1 MYVHA
6 GEFKVAN
13 VDSLPYVKVLLVEP
27 LARSTG
33 HQSWLVGNL
42 MRAVADSGLRPVLI
56 TFDGMHDDADLDFR
70 ALGCAIHRVSEVMP
84 KLLRSAIA
92 NITGIAPRAT
102 AAPSTVRLPIQ
113 LYIYNQFATLSCV
126 YYACRL
132 AAQNQRIILHFL
144 CPPSLL
150 TLVCINLS
158 CRAITHILITAFGS
172 SQRFKASG
180 FVRRLCRR
188 RGIAIHVQ
196 TKALA
201 EEWSSRINESSVS
214 MIPLPSGTR
223 EGKPLQAESRR
234 ILGLPEGKP
243 IIAIV
248 GCISPE
254 KGYIEFFRAIS
265 ALPRTFRV
273 LLIGDTPSWVK
284 PDPTE
289 VVREAGWLNDTI
301 LRLQFVPEHLMP
313 CVFGAIDAVALL
325 YRNANAS
332 SGVLSLCCEYRVPVL
347 ATHHGEIGAVV
358 RRDHLGLTVDPSD
371 VVQVRDGVNRV
382 LAHRLDAPA
391 PGSGISWADAAKAH
405 VELYDR
411 LLRTHPGH
419 HEESSATAGRG
430 ARC

>member
-42 MRAVADSGLRPVLI
+42 MRALTDSGLRPTLI
-56 TFDGMHDDADLDFR
+56 TFDGMHDDADLGFR
-70 ALGCAIHRVSEVMP
+70 ALGCPIHHVSEVMP

-92 NITGIAPRAT
+92 KITGIAPRAT

-126 YYACRL
+126 YYAYRL
-132 AAQNQRIILHFL
+132 AAQKQRAVIHFL
-144 CPPSLL
+144 CPPALL

-158 CRAITHILITAFGS
+158 CRATTRILITAFGS
-172 SQRFKASG
+172 SRQFKGST
-180 FVRRLCRR
+180 VIRWLCHR
-188 RGIAIHVQ
+188 RGVTIHVQ
-196 TKALA
+196 TKTLA

-254 KGYIEFFRAIS
+254 KGYIELFRAIS

-284 PDPTE
+284 PHPID
-289 VVREAGWLNDTI
+289 VVREAGWSNDTI
-301 LRLQFVPEHLMP
+301 LRLEFVPEHLMP
-313 CVFGAIDAVALL
+313 YVFGAIDAVALL
-325 YRNANAS
+325 YRNVNAS
-332 SGVLSLCCEYRVPVL
+332 SGVLSLCCEYGVPVL

-358 RRDHLGLTVDPSD
+358 RRDRLGLTVDPSN

-382 LAHRLDAPA
+382 LAYRLDAPA
-391 PGSGISWADAAKAH
+391 PGSGIGWADAAKAH
-405 VELYDR
+405 IELYDQ
-411 LLRTHPGH
+411 LQRTHP
-419 HEESSATAGRG
+419 
-430 ARC
+430 